1 MSAVDKAVIV
11 AGGAARRLGGVDKP
25 ALRIG
30 GRMLVELAVAAVDG
44 AEIVVVGPDR
54 ALPGVLT
61 AREDPPGSGPA
72 AAIVAGVRVLAAS
85 SDRSIVAVMA
95 ADLPGVTAGFLAEL
109 AGVLNDDP
117 NLDGVLATDVSGHR
131 QWLLGVWRLGALRAA
146 AGPGAWAGRGVRELL
161 GGLHFATVAADPELV
176 ADLDTPADLARW
188 THSPR

>member
-30 GRMLVELAVAAVDG
+30 GRMLVEVVMAAVPG

-61 AREDPPGSGPA
+61 AREHPPGSGPA
-72 AAIVAGVRVLAAS
+72 AAIVAGVGILVAS
-85 SDRSIVAVMA
+85 PDRSTVAVMA
-95 ADLPGVTAGFLAEL
+95 ADLPGVTAGFLAGL
-109 AGVLNDDP
+109 ADLMHADP
-117 NLDGVLATDVSGHR
+117 NLDGVLATDISGHP

-146 AGPGAWAGRGVRELL
+146 AGRGAWAGRGVRDLL
-161 GGLHFATVAADPELV
+161 GGLRFATVPADRAVV
-176 ADLDTPADLARW
+176 ADVDTPADLARW